1 MCRNGG
7 KDIQGNYRH
16 GRRFGRVCDRYGR
29 EDKETLEEGFPDG
42 RSLGRRRPGL
52 PRGTWQGRGG
62 VYPGEFYVEGF
73 LVGYPV

>member
-1 MCRNGG
+1 MGDG
-7 KDIQGNYRH
+7 LGVFVIDMEEI
-16 GRRFGRVCDRYGR
+16 
-29 EDKETLEEGFPDG
+29 DKETLEEDFPDG

-52 PRGTWQGRGG
+52 PGGTWQGRGG

>member
-1 MCRNGG
+1 MI
-7 KDIQGNYRH
+7 DTEEI
-16 GRRFGRVCDRYGR
+16 
-29 EDKETLEEGFPDG
+29 DKGTLEEGFPDG